1 MQKYNFFTLGSII
14 ILFPESTDAEK
25 LVLENP
31 SSNFFIDEAP
41 VPEKSFPAETLAK
54 MSRNISANNYLWIA
68 CQSDKV
74 PHRQDPNLAGNYS
87 ILGTVGVA

>member
-1 MQKYNFFTLGSII
+1 
-14 ILFPESTDAEK
+14 LFSESTDVEK
-25 LVLENP
+25 LILENH

-41 VPEKSFPAETLAK
+41 VPEESFPAETLAK
-54 MSRNISANNYLWIA
+54 LSLNISANNYLWIA

-87 ILGTVGVA
+87 ILGTVGAA